1 MMEMKDVII
10 SITGVQH
17 AEDGERDSIE
27 LVTDGKYCFTGEETF
42 FSYMESE
49 LTGLEGTR
57 TSFSIG
63 PLGVIMSR
71 EGNLNTRMVFQ
82 EGKKHYFLYE
92 TPYGSMTMGVDTHK
106 IKNCLGEHGGD
117 MEIDYVLDF
126 DHAVV
131 GRNKFRIHV
140 QEQKMKGARQ
150 CPVAQ

>member
-1 MMEMKDVII
+1 MTEMKDVII
-10 SITGVQH
+10 SITGVQR

-27 LVTDGKYCFTGEETF
+27 LVTDGKYCFTREETF

-92 TPYGSMTMGVDTHK
+92 TPYGSMTMGVDTHR
-106 IKNCLGEHGGD
+106 IKNGLGEHGGD

-126 DHAVV
+126 DNAVV

-140 QEQKMKGARQ
+140 REQQEKDARQ
-150 CPVAQ
+150 CRAPQ